1 MIEKEIYCYVNGF
14 VKWNISKKTSYVIGN
29 KKFFRKICILNLRN
43 KRKSIFAR
51 VIITIDFYILTNSIT
66 SYNKKSLQKSFYTQ
80 QKNLSSLTRDCNLP
94 IFTANETIT
103 NLTQYELSQEE
114 SDLLKAG
121 LYFSM
126 QPDKIRKSE
135 IFTTFEKIHR
145 SFLNN
150 LKSEETE
157 SQIKAHLSYLA
168 NSYFYNYKP
177 SPRILRQHRVLRNLR
192 NNKDIVV
199 TKPDKGNGVVILD
212 QKLYNNAIEGIIS
225 DSSKFKK
232 LNEDPTLKREA
243 SLQRFLR
250 KLKQKN
256 FLNEIEYDRLYPSGS
271 APARIYGTPK
281 MYKLSSSDSFPKLR
295 PIISPIGTFNYNLA
309 HFLCDLLSPLVPNDY
324 SCKDT
329 FSFVSQIKNANL
341 SKKFLVSYD
350 VTSLFTNIPLHET
363 IDIAIN
369 LLFNH
374 NPNLNITRKK
384 LKKFFLFA
392 TSKTHFIFNSK
403 FYNQIDGVAMGSP
416 LAPVPANI
424 FTGFYE
430 SKWLNEY
437 NLNKPK
443 FYLRYVDDILAAFDN
458 EHDLLTFLNNRY
470 PNIKFT
476 IEKQNNHSIAF
487 LDVFISDI
495 NQNLTLQTY
504 HKSTYTGLVLN
515 FKSFTSFSYKISL
528 IKCLIDRSFK
538 ICNNWNSFH
547 NDIENIKSNLIKN
560 AYPPFLIDKIIK
572 KYIISFLVTKIN

>member
-1 MIEKEIYCYVNGF
+1 MYQ
-14 VKWNISKKTSYVIGN
+14 
-29 KKFFRKICILNLRN
+29 KFLIFKLRN
-43 KRKSIFAR
+43 VSNKDTLLIRKRLLRSAINKRNKELQHLSKELSLP
-51 VIITIDFYILTNSIT
+51 VNVLSTQLSTIDFYILTKSIT
-66 SYNKKSLQKSFYTQ
+66 SYKKSLQKSLHTE
-80 QKNLSSLTRDCNLP
+80 QKKLSSLTRDCNLP
-94 IFTANETIT
+94 IFRANKTIT

-121 LYFSM
+121 LYFSI

-135 IFTTFEKIHR
+135 IFTIFEKIHR

-150 LKSEETE
+150 LKSEETK

-192 NNKDIVV
+192 KNKDIVV

-212 QKLYNNAIEGIIS
+212 RKLYNNAIEEIIS
-225 DSSKFKK
+225 DSSKFEK

-243 SLQRFLR
+243 SLQYFLR
-250 KLKQKN
+250 KLKQKS
-256 FLNEIEYDRLYPSGS
+256 FFNEIEYDKLYPSGS

-281 MYKLSSSDSFPKLR
+281 MHKFSFSDSFSKLR
-295 PIISPIGTFNYNLA
+295 PIVSSKGTFNCNLA
-309 HFLCDLLSPLVPNDY
+309 RFLSDLLSPLVPNDY

-329 FSFVSQIKNANL
+329 FSFGSQIRNANL
-341 SKKFLVSYD
+341 SKKILVSYD
-350 VTSLFTNIPLHET
+350 VTSLFTNIPLQET

-369 LLFNH
+369 LIFNH
-374 NPNLNITRKK
+374 NPNLNITRKE
-384 LKKFFLFA
+384 LKKLFLIT

-416 LAPVPANI
+416 LAPVLANI
-424 FTGFYE
+424 FMGLPE

-458 EHDLLTFLNNRY
+458 EQDSLNFLNNSH

-487 LDVFISDI
+487 LDVFISGI
-495 NQNLTLQTY
+495 NNQNLTLQTY
-504 HKSTYTGLVLN
+504 YKSTYTGLLLN
-515 FKSFTSFSYKISL
+515 FKSFTSFSFKISL

-560 AYPPFLIDKIIK
+560 A
-572 KYIISFLVTKIN
+572 